1 MSKAKMMMPGKAGG
15 CWEEGLAIWQFPQ
28 LGVPTPRCQHE
39 EKKKKENEMDGG
51 QETRERQAKRVE
63 TDLEGDKQKD

>member
-1 MSKAKMMMPGKAGG
+1 MKK
-15 CWEEGLAIWQFPQ
+15 
-28 LGVPTPRCQHE
+28 
-39 EKKKKENEMDGG
+39 KKKKENEMDGG